1 MKNILK
7 LPNLYIYISLFFV
20 FSCSDNDDA
29 TIIPSAT
36 EELVVEDFIW
46 KSMNLWY
53 FWKDSNP
60 NLGDN
65 RFSNNS
71 DYQDFLSSFSSPE
84 ELFEEGILVNEDRFS
99 HITSDYNTLFD
110 SQQGIFTTTGIE
122 YGLYRVGE
130 GNDVVGVV
138 QYILPNS
145 DASGKDVQ
153 RGDIFYAVNGVSLYS
168 DRENTS
174 DNNLSIIRQETV
186 TLSFADIV
194 DDTIVPNGVEIEFFA
209 SEYTEN
215 PVHITKVIE
224 EGSNKIGY
232 LMYNGFTS
240 PFDDELNQAIADL
253 KSQGIT
259 DLVVDLRYNPGGSV
273 TTSTYL
279 ASMITGQFNG
289 SLYSRLRYND
299 FWQDLFGNSRLS
311 YNFTNQINTQYAN
324 EAINSLNLT
333 RVYFITSNRTA
344 SASELLINGL
354 EPYID
359 VIQIGNKTVGKNQA
373 SITLL
378 DDPRGDFVS
387 TVPYSGKNREEANPM
402 HTYALQP
409 IVSRTENSAGFSEY
423 EEGLV
428 PDVEIIEDIENLGTL
443 GETSDPL
450 LARTLQEITGVATK
464 GLLKKPEVTAE
475 YVTDSKMQLPTKN
488 NMYID

>member
-7 LPNLYIYISLFFV
+7 LLNLYIYISLFFV

-29 TIIPSAT
+29 TTIPSAT

-53 FWKDSNP
+53 FWKDSAP
-60 NLGDN
+60 GLGDN
-65 RFSNNS
+65 RFSNS
-71 DYQDFLSSFSSPE
+71 RDYQDFLAGFGSPE
-84 ELFEEGILVNEDRFS
+84 ELFEQGIKVSEDRFS
-99 HITSDYNTLFD
+99 HITSDYNTLFN
-110 SQQGIFTTTGIE
+110 SQQGIFTTAGIE
-122 YGLYRVGE
+122 YWFYWVGE

-138 QYILPNS
+138 KYILPNS

-168 DRENTS
+168 NRENTA
-174 DNNLSIIRQETV
+174 DNNLSIMRQETV
-186 TLSFADIV
+186 TLSFADIT
-194 DDTIVPNGVEIEFFA
+194 DDTVLPNGVDIEFVA
-209 SEYTEN
+209 HEYTEN
-215 PVHITKVIE
+215 PVHIAKVIE
-224 EGSNKIGY
+224 EGANKIGY

-240 PFDDELNQAIADL
+240 PFDDELNQAMADF

-289 SLYSRLRYND
+289 SLYSRLRYNA
-299 FWQDLFGNSRLS
+299 FWQDLFGNDRLS

-324 EAINSLNLT
+324 EAINSLNLS
-333 RVYFITSNRTA
+333 RVYVITSNRTA

-359 VIQIGNKTVGKNQA
+359 VIQIGNETVGKNQA

-387 TVPYSGKNREEANPM
+387 TVPYSGKSREQANPM

-409 IVSRTENSAGFSEY
+409 IVSRTENSAGFSDY
-423 EEGLV
+423 DEGLV
-428 PDVEIIEDIENLGTL
+428 PDILIIENITDLGTL

-450 LARTLQEITGVATK
+450 LARAVEAITGVASK
-464 GLLKKPEVTAE
+464 RLFKKPQVTAE